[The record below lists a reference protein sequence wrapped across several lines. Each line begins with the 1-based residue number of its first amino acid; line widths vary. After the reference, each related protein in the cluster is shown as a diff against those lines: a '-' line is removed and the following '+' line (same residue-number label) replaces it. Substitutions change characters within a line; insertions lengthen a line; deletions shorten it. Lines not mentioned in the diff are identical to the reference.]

1 MICMPPSP
9 SPISFFPIALDLH
22 PKHFKSLKLFLFDPA
37 TAPLALDSYPKE
49 ETKLTGPIYSVSS
62 IVLVYVCVFEYHI
75 RKVTSYTLVLYR
87 KYNYNLICMI
97 EFSVGGFR
105 ERDGR
110 QKSFT
115 SCFNSRWTCSSSA
128 TELEAEL
135 ISYKKETNIFDRLH
149 LQDEQ
154 KV

>member
-1 MICMPPSP
+1 
-9 SPISFFPIALDLH
+9 
-22 PKHFKSLKLFLFDPA
+22 
-37 TAPLALDSYPKE
+37 
-49 ETKLTGPIYSVSS
+49 
-62 IVLVYVCVFEYHI
+62 
-75 RKVTSYTLVLYR
+75 
-87 KYNYNLICMI
+87 MI

-135 ISYKKETNIFDRLH
+135 ISYKKETNIFDQLH
-149 LQDEQ
+149 LHDEQ